1 MQLFFVYIPLY
12 TFIYPPPIFR
22 QSPVRSASAPY
33 YLLVPLPQQYRC
45 HGNIRHPFC
54 KKDDMAGKSAYNTNS
69 SNADNKKHK
78 LFP

>member
-12 TFIYPPPIFR
+12 IPFIYHAPHR
-22 QSPVRSASAPY
+22 CSASLLII
-33 YLLVPLPQQYRC
+33 YLFRYHNNIVATAISNSTYR
-45 HGNIRHPFC
+45 

-69 SNADNKKHK
+69 SSADNKKHK